1 MAVIINIAQSKIL
14 ERLYF
19 ISVWCLPNFAQD
31 SYFRSFKMS
40 KGRQIHSL
48 IIYLLSYLIS
58 VRVDKSIVFGG
69 QRIRIEV
76 YRNQSY
82 GRETLCF
89 YKDPLDEIETQ
100 RQWQRDRAT
109 KSWYYIFL

>member
-1 MAVIINIAQSKIL
+1 
-14 ERLYF
+14 
-19 ISVWCLPNFAQD
+19 
-31 SYFRSFKMS
+31 MS

-76 YRNQSY
+76 YRSQLY
-82 GRETLCF
+82 GQATLCF
-89 YKDPLDEIETQ
+89 YKDLLDEIETE
-100 RQWQRDRAT
+100 RSGNEIGLLKAGIH
-109 KSWYYIFL
+109 SFLYKNIVFPLI